1 MRAEFF
7 NNSTINSIIKRHF
20 EKELSTFSDIK
31 YVYAIMNKSNPVDV
45 AIISNRQEWFRIYK
59 QNNFQFIDPVVIT
72 ALNRI
77 TPFSWDE
84 NFLLSQGIKSLSF
97 FDMARNH
104 DIINGYTFVLHD
116 QYNNLVMLSIFSEN
130 ECNNNIEDIILRNK
144 SKLHMLLITTHEKTI
159 YLYQKQ
165 QIDSDFEKM
174 NNRNIFSHRENE
186 IIYWISVGKSYQ
198 EIAIIT
204 GVKVTTVKYHIAN
217 AVKKLG
223 VNNAKHAIRLGV
235 EMKLIRPVFPDKNDN
250 S

>member
-1 MRAEFF
+1 MRDNFF
-7 NNSTINSIIKRHF
+7 SNTTINSIIKRHI
-20 EKELSTFSDIK
+20 EKELSSFNKIK
-31 YVYAIMNKSNPVDV
+31 YVYAIMSKSNPADV
-45 AIISNRQEWFRIYK
+45 SIISNRQEWFRIYK

-72 ALNRI
+72 ALHRI

-130 ECNNNIEDIILRNK
+130 EYDNDIEDIVLENK
-144 SKLHMLLITTHEKTI
+144 SKLQLLLILTHEKTT
-159 YLYQKQ
+159 YLYQKL

-186 IIYWISVGKSYQ
+186 IIYWVSVGKSYQ

-204 GVKVTTVKYHIAN
+204 GVKLTTVKYHIAN

-235 EMKLIRPVFPDKNDN
+235 EMKLIRPVFPDKEDN
-250 S
+250 N

>member
-1 MRAEFF
+1 MREIFF
-7 NNSTINSIIKRHF
+7 NNTTINSIIKRYI
-20 EKELSTFSDIK
+20 EKELSRFSKIK
-31 YVYAIMNKSNPVDV
+31 YVYAIMSKSNPVDIS
-45 AIISNRQEWFRIYK
+45 IISNRQEWFRIYK
-59 QNNFQFIDPVVIT
+59 QNNFQLIDPIVIT
-72 ALNRI
+72 ALRRI

-130 ECNNNIEDIILRNK
+130 EYDNKIEDIILKNK
-144 SKLHMLLITTHEKTI
+144 GNLHMLLILTHEKTT
-159 YLYQKQ
+159 YLYQKI

-174 NNRNIFSHRENE
+174 NSRNIFSHRENE
-186 IIYWISVGKSYQ
+186 IIYWVSVGKSYQ

-204 GVKVTTVKYHIAN
+204 GIKLTTVKYHIAN

-235 EMKLIRPVFPDKNDN
+235 EMKLIRPVLPDKDSNN
-250 S
+250 